1 MIGNLPFERKTK
13 GRRKESER
21 RATSHAAMTTEDE
34 RNAQAQELRRRRP
47 RSRNTYSFGDED
59 FYGHVPP
66 YVNSLEGG
74 WRPNRR
80 PTERDGR
87 GKRDGRAMAPRNVP
101 LWQDKDS
108 PKWKDTERRDSNASR
123 TPRMSAA
130 GRGPPMVAKVAR
142 KEDYVPDDDEDDSS
156 EGRGIKYINKYAV
169 FSLVMVSL
177 SVALGSVAIVMYST
191 RIAIRVNQTELPA
204 ILLFIGASLGG
215 YWWVV
220 PLLVVEEMVLQS
232 SAVFSPKSLIVY
244 FSIVLQE
251 HIRHLL
257 YGGLV
262 LGLWAGLFRNVSF
275 YRTFLRILGC
285 AMTVLGARAIN
296 RFFIKLFSMNYH
308 QRTYFQK
315 VYKALQ
321 NEFLLV
327 VLQTGT
333 EGMDTLLRK
342 ESLLKFSPMTFLETT
357 KLTVKKPWSLAEMYH
372 LKESELYS
380 SPYYLLRTAKH
391 IRKCKIPVIRQGTN
405 MNPDLVDELESS
417 EEATKLAKRL
427 FRKLRSYK
435 QAKSVTLND
444 LLRVM
449 SEDDA
454 RIVLDWDQKSEFEE
468 ITYTA
473 LCQAVVSIYEERKS
487 LSLTLADS
495 HTVLNKVAIFTGC
508 LLGIIVVVVW
518 LLIFEINVLE
528 LWIAVGSSILGLS
541 FIFGSSIQ
549 MIFETSMFIFFVH
562 PFDVKDDIE
571 VDGEQY
577 IVESIGLHTTMLTSV
592 FGRSTFVRTNDLAKS
607 RLVNLSRSK
616 FRVEVFHV
624 VIDISIQGWVCKSL
638 ADRLLQVFESDKDE
652 FGVFS
657 ISWSGLHPP
666 MKIELKVV
674 VEYLHGGEDLAR
686 LNWDRSR
693 VLAAIKEVMC
703 TYNVDYT
710 MGIQPISGL
719 EVLREGFNH
728 GTPLPQFSATSGD

>member
-1 MIGNLPFERKTK
+1 MPTDEEERK
-13 GRRKESER
+13 R
-21 RATSHAAMTTEDE
+21 
-34 RNAQAQELRRRRP
+34 AQELRRRRP
-47 RSRNTYSFGDED
+47 RSRNTYSFGDAD

-66 YVNSLEGG
+66 FVNSLEGG
-74 WRPNRR
+74 WRPQRR
-80 PTERDGR
+80 PTERER
-87 GKRDGRAMAPRNVP
+87 KERRDGMATAPRNVP

-108 PKWKDTERRDSNASR
+108 PKWKDNDRRDSNVSR

-130 GRGPPMVAKVAR
+130 ARAPPVKVAR
-142 KEDYVPDDDEDDSS
+142 KEDNVPDDDEDDGS
-156 EGRGIKYINKYAV
+156 ESEGIKYINKYAV
-169 FSLVMVSL
+169 FSLVMVAV

-191 RIAIRVNQTELPA
+191 RLDVVVDRVELPA
-204 ILLFIGASLGG
+204 ILLFIGATLGG

-232 SAVFSPKSLIVY
+232 SAVFSPTSLIVY

-257 YGGLV
+257 YGGLII
-262 LGLWAGLFRNVSF
+262 GLWGGLFQEVSF
-275 YRTFLRILGC
+275 YRTILRLLGC
-285 AMTVLGARAIN
+285 AMAVLGARIVN
-296 RFFIKLFSMNYH
+296 RFFIKLFSLNYH

-327 VLQTGT
+327 VLQTGA
-333 EGMDTLLRK
+333 EKMDALLRR
-342 ESLLKFSPMTFLETT
+342 ESLLSFSPMNFLETT

-391 IRKCKIPVIRQGTN
+391 IRKCKIPIIRQSTN

-427 FRKLRSYK
+427 FRRLRSYK
-435 QAKSVTLND
+435 QAKSVTMED
-444 LLRVM
+444 LLKVM
-449 SEDDA
+449 TEEDA
-454 RIVLDWDQKSEFEE
+454 RIVLDWDQKTEFEE

-473 LCQAVVSIYEERKS
+473 LLQAVVSIYEERKS
-487 LSLTLADS
+487 LSLTLSDS

-562 PFDVKDDIE
+562 PFDVKDDVE
-571 VDGEQY
+571 LDGEHY

-592 FGRSTFVRTNDLAKS
+592 YGRSTFVRTNDLAKS

-616 FRVEVFHV
+616 FRIEVYHV
-624 VIDISIQGWVCKSL
+624 LTDISIQGWVCKSL
-638 ADRLLQVFESDKDE
+638 ADRLHQVFDSDKDE
-652 FGVFS
+652 FGIFS
-657 ISWSGLHPP
+657 ISWSGLKPP

-686 LNWDRSR
+686 MNWDRSR
-693 VLAAIKEVMC
+693 VLAGIKEVMS
-703 TYNVDYT
+703 TYNVEYT
-710 MGIQPISGL
+710 MGVQPISGL
-719 EVLREGFNH
+719 DVLRGGINH
-728 GTPLPQFSATSGD
+728 GTPLPHLSPTSGE